1 MSFYCDVS
9 LVVADVDVQRAC
21 DEIIQLVTSA
31 GIGVSIDVSGK
42 GCGPIPEEATAGSA
56 DGERVCLTVLDSP
69 SSNDAGY
76 LLDNRDFAPGS
87 DIGLPVVAIDRLGI
101 LLSFLL
107 PVMAA
112 DWCQAISVA
121 LSDSD
126 EIERTSI
133 VSAEDFASRV
143 YADCAIVSPP
153 NVLYRIDRSLTNW
166 DRQYSEDE

>member
-9 LVVADVDVQRAC
+9 LVVAEVDVQRAC
-21 DEIIQLVTSA
+21 DQIMQLVTSA

-42 GCGPIPEEATAGSA
+42 GCGPIPEEAAGVSA
-56 DGERVCLTVLDSP
+56 DRERICLTVLDSP

-101 LLSFLL
+101 LLSFLQ
-107 PVMAA
+107 PIMAA

-121 LSDSD
+121 LTDSD
-126 EIERTSI
+126 ELERTSI
-133 VSAEDFASRV
+133 VSTDDFASRV
-143 YADCAIVSPP
+143 YADCATVSPP
-153 NVLYRIDRSLTNW
+153 NVLYRIDRSPTNW
-166 DRQYSEDE
+166 DRPYAEDE